1 MTVEKLTFLFC
12 DDDPVIRYLLEVL
25 LSKRGGHNVVPVEDP
40 LKVVGQAQ
48 EALPDIILLDYVM
61 PGITGMDVVKQ
72 LRQQPDTSAIPVVF
86 LTGRTDVA
94 DVESLE
100 ALGIKGV
107 IEKPFDTSTFVE
119 RVIELARR

>member
-1 MTVEKLTFLFC
+1 VKFLFC

-25 LSKRGGHNVVPVEDP
+25 LSKRGGHDIVSVADP
-40 LKVVGQAQ
+40 RAVLEQALDTQ
-48 EALPDIILLDYVM
+48 PDIILLDYVM
-61 PGITGMDVVKQ
+61 PGLTGMEVVFQ
-72 LRQQPDTSAIPVVF
+72 LRARTETKQIPVVF

-107 IEKPFDTSTFVE
+107 VEKPFDTATFIE
-119 RVIELARR
+119 RLLTMADR